1 MIPVN
6 NVLRSVYRIN
16 DTDGQFNVLSM
27 CRNNEKYLGLLCKT
41 PHNFYILP
49 DHPWNVLIE
58 QVPDNLSV
66 LNRY

>member
-16 DTDGQFNVLSM
+16 DTDGKFNVLSM

-41 PHNFYILP
+41 PHNFYILKM
-49 DHPWNVLIE
+49 NSLIS
-58 QVPDNLSV
+58 NKINFI
-66 LNRY
+66 LNTTYR